1 MKENI
6 DQSGL
11 QQLGVWLIGEFGD
24 LLVNGQTMDMDDT
37 PITVTQDEAIQTIAN
52 VMNYYRDKSDR
63 GDIIIQYS
71 LVALSKLTV
80 RFESMKPELK
90 ELIET

>member
-6 DQSGL
+6 EQSGL

-37 PITVTQDEAIQTIAN
+37 PITVTEAEAVQTISN
-52 VMNYYRDKSDR
+52 VMSYYKDKGDK
-63 GDIIIQYS
+63 GDIIMQYS
-71 LVALSKLTV
+71 LVALSKLSV

-90 ELIET
+90 ELIQT